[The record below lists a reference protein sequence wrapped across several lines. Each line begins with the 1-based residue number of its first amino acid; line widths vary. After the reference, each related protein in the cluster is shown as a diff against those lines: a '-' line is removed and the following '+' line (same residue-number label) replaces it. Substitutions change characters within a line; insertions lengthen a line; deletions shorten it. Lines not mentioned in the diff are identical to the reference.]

1 MYVYIYIYIY
11 ICIYIYIFI
20 YVYIYIYIYICI
32 YVYVYVYQGRDEMSE
47 MVSGNEIE
55 ERTYSLASS
64 RSNGSNGHS
73 NASNGHANG
82 FSSRTARS
90 SQCKS
95 ARLQVLPMCMNTR
108 IQMHTHG
115 YIVHC
120 KYMRIH
126 ANIFAST
133 CAYMQTY
140 FLDTDAHTRVCVPWY
155 MVAWSHR
162 MSYLHSSFSSKEP
175 YNWWPFC
182 EK

>member
-1 MYVYIYIYIY
+1 
-11 ICIYIYIFI
+11 
-20 YVYIYIYIYICI
+20 
-32 YVYVYVYQGRDEMSE
+32 

-90 SQCKS
+90 SQFKS